1 MRVVSIK
8 IHNFRTFADVE
19 LHLTPYSLLLGTNNA
34 GKSNLIDAIRVFY
47 EKDISYDESR
57 DFPKFATSDTEVW
70 IEIQYKPTAE
80 EFATLKDD
88 YQLSDGTF
96 RVRKY
101 LQSTEADS
109 EGKTKTG
116 IYAYVGGNLSNARF
130 YGAKN
135 IQQGKLG
142 EIIYI
147 PAVSKLD
154 DHTKLTGPSALRD
167 LVNAV
172 LKKIM
177 GSSVA
182 YTKLKAAFDEFET
195 VIKTETTEDGQSLQ
209 RLEADI
215 TDEINGW
222 GTSFKFSV
230 NPISPDELIKSL
242 IGHGV
247 QDHALDKIQ
256 DTKSYGQ
263 GFQRH
268 LIFTLIRLSARYKN
282 PPVATKDF
290 SPRMTWIL
298 FEEPEAFLHP
308 GQIDVLDESLD
319 KIIMDEGNQVLIT
332 THSPRFVSRNIADLP
347 ALIRLCKTTAET
359 SAKQI
364 SREILDSILN
374 TNQHDLSA
382 WKAAGIPIHPD
393 DLQMD
398 MESVK
403 YALWLNPHRCSAFF
417 ANKILLVEGA
427 TESALIG
434 YMFEEGLIH
443 NPTGGVFI
451 FDSIGKY
458 NIHRF
463 MNLFGELGIP
473 HAVLYDH
480 DNGKTTGG
488 LVESTINS
496 SINGFTLGIDCFGQ
510 DLEAFLGIPPAGRA
524 DRKPQ
529 HVMYHLKQGK
539 IAEDKLKG
547 LASKVQ
553 TLLKL

>member
-57 DFPKFATSDTEVW
+57 DFPKFSTSDNESW
-70 IEIQYKPTAE
+70 IEIQYEPSE
-80 EFATLKDD
+80 SEFATLKDD
-88 YQLSDGTF
+88 YRLSDGTF

-101 LQSTEADS
+101 LQSTEVDS

-116 IYAYVGGNLSNARF
+116 IYAYVGGNLSGTRF

-142 EIIYI
+142 EVIYI

-154 DHTKLTGPSALRD
+154 EHTKLTGPSALRD
-167 LVNAV
+167 LVNTV

-177 GSSVA
+177 GSSNA

-195 VIKTETTEDGQSLQ
+195 VIKAETTEDGQSLQ
-209 RLEADI
+209 RLESEI

-230 NPISPDELIKSL
+230 NPISPDELVKSL

-247 QDHALDKIQ
+247 QDHALDKLQ
-256 DTKSYGQ
+256 ETKSYGQ

-282 PPVATKDF
+282 SPVSTKDF
-290 SPRMTWIL
+290 SPRLIWIL

-308 GQIDVLDESLD
+308 GQIDILDDSLD
-319 KIIMDEGNQVLIT
+319 KIILDEGNQVLIT
-332 THSPRFVSRNIADLP
+332 THSPRFISRNIADLP
-347 ALIRLCKTTAET
+347 SLIRLCKTTAESSVRQVT
-359 SAKQI
+359 
-364 SREILDSILN
+364 REVLDSILD
-374 TNQHDLSA
+374 TNQHDLTA
-382 WKAAGIPIHPD
+382 WKSAGIPLHPD
-393 DLQMD
+393 DLQIE

-434 YMFEEGLIH
+434 YMFEEGLIP
-443 NPTGGVFI
+443 NSGGGIFI

-473 HAVLYDH
+473 HAILYDH
-480 DNGKTTGG
+480 DGGKATGG
-488 LVESTINS
+488 VIEGTIHASVNA
-496 SINGFTLGIDCFGQ
+496 FTIGVDNFGQ
-510 DLEAFLGIPPAGRA
+510 DLEAYLGIPVAGRA

-539 IAEDKLKG
+539 IDQAKLSG
-547 LASKVQ
+547 LASKIQ
-553 TLLKL
+553 ALLKL

>member
-1 MRVVSIK
+1 MRAVSIK
-8 IHNFRTFADVE
+8 IHNFRTFSDVE

-34 GKSNLIDAIRVFY
+34 GKSNLVDAIRVFY
-47 EKDISYDESR
+47 EKDISYEESR
-57 DFPKFATSDTEVW
+57 DFPKFPTSDTEAW
-70 IEIQYKPTAE
+70 IEIQYEPSKSEFTA
-80 EFATLKDD
+80 LKDE
-88 YQLSDGTF
+88 YRASDGTF

-101 LQSTEADS
+101 LQSTEVDS
-109 EGKTKTG
+109 EGKNKIG
-116 IYAYVGGNLSNARF
+116 IYAYVGGNLSNTRF

-167 LVNAV
+167 LVNSV

-177 GSSVA
+177 GSSIA
-182 YTKLKAAFDEFET
+182 YTKLKTAFDEFET

-209 RLEADI
+209 GLEADI
-215 TDEINGW
+215 TNEINGW

-247 QDHALDKIQ
+247 QDHALDQ
-256 DTKSYGQ
+256 FQETKSYGQ

-282 PPVATKDF
+282 SLVATKDF
-290 SPRMTWIL
+290 SPKMTLIL

-319 KIIMDEGNQVLIT
+319 KIILDEGNQVLIT
-332 THSPRFVSRNIADLP
+332 THSPRFVSRNISDLP
-347 ALIRLCKTTAET
+347 SIIRLCKNTAE
-359 SAKQI
+359 SSVKQI
-364 SREILDSILN
+364 SREVLDSILN
-374 TNQHDLSA
+374 TNQHDLDI

-393 DLQMD
+393 DLQVE

-427 TESALIG
+427 TEATLIG
-434 YMFEEGLIH
+434 YMLEERLIF
-443 NPTGGVFI
+443 NSTGGIFI

-463 MNLFGELGIP
+463 MNLFGELGVP

-480 DNGKTTGG
+480 DSGKPTSC
-488 LVESTINS
+488 LVENTIHS
-496 SINGFTLGIDCFGQ
+496 SANAFTLGIGNFEQ
-510 DLEAFLGIPPAGRA
+510 DLEVFLGIPSAGRA

-529 HVMYHLKQGK
+529 HVMYYLKEGK
-539 IAEDKLKG
+539 IAQDRLND
-547 LASKVQ
+547 LALKVQ

>member
-19 LHLTPYSLLLGTNNA
+19 CHVTPYSLLLGTNNA
-34 GKSNLIDAIRVFY
+34 GKSNLVDAIRVFY
-47 EKDISYDESR
+47 EKDIAYDEDR
-57 DFPKFATSDTEVW
+57 DFPKFPTTDKESW
-70 IEIQYKPTAE
+70 IEIQYEPSSS
-80 EFATLKDD
+80 EFVTLKEE
-88 YQLSDGTF
+88 YRLSNGTF

-101 LQSTEADS
+101 LQSMEVDN
-109 EGKTKTG
+109 EGKSKTG
-116 IYAYVGGNLSNARF
+116 IYAYVGGNLSNTRF

-172 LKKIM
+172 LKKII
-177 GSSVA
+177 GSSIA
-182 YTKLKAAFDEFET
+182 YTKLKTAFDEFET

-209 RLEADI
+209 RLESEI
-215 TDEINGW
+215 TDEINSW

-230 NPISPDELIKSL
+230 NPVSPEELIKSL

-247 QDHALDKIQ
+247 QDHALDKFQ
-256 DTKSYGQ
+256 ETKCYGQ

-268 LIFTLIRLSARYKN
+268 LIFTLIRLSARYKSS
-282 PPVATKDF
+282 PVATRDF

-308 GQIDVLDESLD
+308 SQIDVLDESLD
-319 KIIMDEGNQVLIT
+319 NIILDEGNQVLIT
-332 THSPRFVSRNIADLP
+332 THSPRFVSRNISDLP
-347 ALIRLCKTTAET
+347 SLIRLCKTTAE
-359 SAKQI
+359 SSIKQI
-364 SREILDSILN
+364 SREVLDLILS
-374 TNQHDLSA
+374 TNQQDLNE
-382 WKAAGIPIHPD
+382 WEAAGIPFHPD
-393 DLQMD
+393 DLQVE

-427 TESALIG
+427 TEAALIG
-434 YMFEEGLIH
+434 FMLEEGLIC
-443 NPTGGVFI
+443 NSTGGIFV

-480 DNGKTTGG
+480 DCGKATSSP
-488 LVESTINS
+488 VEGTIYS
-496 SINGFTLGIDCFGQ
+496 SANAFTLAIDNFGQ
-510 DLEAFLGIPPAGRA
+510 DLETFLGIPSAGRS

-529 HVMYHLKQGK
+529 HVMYYLKQGK
-539 IAEDKLKG
+539 IAENKLNS

-553 TLLKL
+553 TLLRL

>member
-57 DFPKFATSDTEVW
+57 DFPKFPTSDSESW
-70 IEIQYKPTAE
+70 IEIQYEPSKP
-80 EFATLKDD
+80 EFDTLKDE
-88 YQLSDGTF
+88 YKLSDGTF

-101 LQSTEADS
+101 LQSAEVDS

-116 IYAYVGGNLSNARF
+116 IYAYIGGNLSNTRF

-182 YTKLKAAFDEFET
+182 YSKLKTAFDEFET

-209 RLEADI
+209 RLETDI

-230 NPISPDELIKSL
+230 NPISPDELVKSL
-242 IGHGV
+242 IGHGM
-247 QDHALDKIQ
+247 QDHALDKLQ

-282 PPVATKDF
+282 PPVATKEF
-290 SPRMTWIL
+290 SPRMMWIL

-319 KIIMDEGNQVLIT
+319 KIVIDEGNQILIT

-347 ALIRLCKTTAET
+347 SLIRLCKTTAET

-374 TNQHDLSA
+374 TNQHDLNT
-382 WKAAGIPIHPD
+382 WKAAGIPLHPD
-393 DLQMD
+393 DLQME

-417 ANKILLVEGA
+417 ANKILLV
-427 TESALIG
+427 
-434 YMFEEGLIH
+434 
-443 NPTGGVFI
+443 
-451 FDSIGKY
+451 
-458 NIHRF
+458 
-463 MNLFGELGIP
+463 
-473 HAVLYDH
+473 
-480 DNGKTTGG
+480 
-488 LVESTINS
+488 
-496 SINGFTLGIDCFGQ
+496 
-510 DLEAFLGIPPAGRA
+510 
-524 DRKPQ
+524 
-529 HVMYHLKQGK
+529 
-539 IAEDKLKG
+539 
-547 LASKVQ
+547 
-553 TLLKL
+553 

>member
-1 MRVVSIK
+1 MRAVSIK

-34 GKSNLIDAIRVFY
+34 GKSNLVDAIRVFY
-47 EKDISYDESR
+47 EKDISYEESR
-57 DFPKFATSDTEVW
+57 DFPKFPTSDTEAW
-70 IEIQYKPTAE
+70 IEIPYEPSKSEFTA
-80 EFATLKDD
+80 LKDE
-88 YQLSDGTF
+88 YRASDGTF

-101 LQSTEADS
+101 LQSTEVDS
-109 EGKTKTG
+109 EGKNKIG
-116 IYAYVGGNLSNARF
+116 IYAYVGGNLSNTRF

-167 LVNAV
+167 LVNSV

-177 GSSVA
+177 GSSIA
-182 YTKLKAAFDEFET
+182 YTKLKTAFDEFET

-209 RLEADI
+209 GLEADI
-215 TDEINGW
+215 TNEINGW

-247 QDHALDKIQ
+247 QDHALDQ
-256 DTKSYGQ
+256 LQETKSYGQ

-282 PPVATKDF
+282 SLVATKDF
-290 SPRMTWIL
+290 SPKMTWIL

-319 KIIMDEGNQVLIT
+319 KIILDEGNQVLIT
-332 THSPRFVSRNIADLP
+332 THSPRFVSRNISDLP
-347 ALIRLCKTTAET
+347 SIIRLCKNTAE
-359 SAKQI
+359 SSVKQI
-364 SREILDSILN
+364 SREVLDSILN
-374 TNQHDLSA
+374 TNQHDLDI

-393 DLQMD
+393 DLQVE

-427 TESALIG
+427 TEATLIG
-434 YMFEEGLIH
+434 YMLEERLIC
-443 NPTGGVFI
+443 NSTGGIFI

-463 MNLFGELGIP
+463 MNLFGELGVP

-480 DNGKTTGG
+480 DSGKPTSC
-488 LVESTINS
+488 LVENTIHS
-496 SINGFTLGIDCFGQ
+496 SVNAFTLSIGNFEQ
-510 DLEAFLGIPPAGRA
+510 DLEVFLGIPSAGRA

-529 HVMYHLKQGK
+529 HVMYYLKEGK
-539 IAEDKLKG
+539 IAQDRLNDLALKI
-547 LASKVQ
+547 Q